1 MRAVLITEPHD
12 VKVTDVPDPTVG
24 PRDALIRVHATG
36 ICGTDLHIIDGEFP
50 VATYPNIPGHELAG
64 EIIELGSELKD
75 VEAGAVDFKV
85 GDQVGIDPTLNC
97 GECFF
102 CKRGQ
107 YNLCERFGAVGL
119 TAPGGFAE
127 YTSVPIRTLYKLPDS
142 MSYATGALIEPVCCA
157 VRGFHRLSPQV
168 GETYLIYGA
177 GPMGLI
183 NAQLARFNGADQVAL
198 IDINESRLA
207 RARDE
212 YGIEHVA
219 TSLDQL
225 RDLAPRGFD
234 NVIEA
239 TGVTKVAS
247 MAMDAVIRGGK
258 LLLFGVCPPGQKA
271 EYEAY
276 RIYNQE
282 ITIMG
287 TMAVRNSYGPALAI
301 LSGDAIDHD
310 KMVSHTLPLA
320 DFEEAVELAR
330 KGVGMKIQVAPN
342 G

>member
-1 MRAVLITEPHD
+1 MRAVVIDSPHQ
-12 VKVTDVPDPTVG
+12 VAVRDVPEPVVG
-24 PRDALIRVHATG
+24 PRDMLLKVHATG
-36 ICGTDLHIIDGEFP
+36 ICGTDLHIIEGEFP
-50 VATYPNIPGHELAG
+50 IASYPNIPGHELAG
-64 EIIELGSELKD
+64 EIVALGDE
-75 VEAGAVDFKV
+75 VAEAEHGAVDFRI
-85 GDQVGIDPTLNC
+85 GDRVGIDPTLNC
-97 GECFF
+97 TECFF

-107 YNLCERFGAVGL
+107 YNLCENFGAVGL
-119 TAPGGFAE
+119 TVPGGFAE
-127 YTSVPIRTLYKLPDS
+127 YVSVPVRTAYKLPDS

-168 GETYLIYGA
+168 GESYLIYGA

-183 NAQLARFNGADQVAL
+183 NAQMARFNGASAVAM
-198 IDINESRLA
+198 IDINEGRLA
-207 RARDE
+207 RAKDE
-212 YGIEHVA
+212 FGIEHVA
-219 TSLDQL
+219 TSLEDL

-247 MAMDAVIRGGK
+247 IAMDAVIRGGK

-287 TMAVRNSYGPALAI
+287 TMAVRNSYGPALDI
-301 LSGDAIDHD
+301 LATGKIDSD
-310 KMVSHTLPLA
+310 RMVSHTLPLA
-320 DFEEAVELAR
+320 DFEEAVDLAKR
-330 KGVGMKIQVAPN
+330 GVGMKVQVAPH

>member
-1 MRAVLITEPHD
+1 MRAVVIDRPHHIEIREIPD
-12 VKVTDVPDPTVG
+12 PVMGPGDILVKVM
-24 PRDALIRVHATG
+24 ATG
-36 ICGTDLHIIDGEFP
+36 ICGTDLHIVEGEFP
-50 VATYPNIPGHELAG
+50 IATYPNIPGHELAG
-64 EIIELGSELKD
+64 EIVAIGAEAAASANELR
-75 VEAGAVDFKV
+75 V
-85 GDQVGIDPTLNC
+85 GDRVGIDPTLNC
-97 GECFF
+97 TECFF

-119 TAPGGFAE
+119 TYPGGFAE
-127 YTSVPIRTLYKLPDS
+127 YVVVPVRTAYKLPDS
-142 MSYATGALIEPVCCA
+142 MSYATGAMIEPVCCA
-157 VRGFHRLSPQV
+157 VRGFHRLSPQI
-168 GETYLIYGA
+168 GESYLIYGA

-183 NAQLARFNGADQVAL
+183 NAQMARFNGASAVAM
-198 IDINESRLA
+198 IDINEGRLE
-207 RARDE
+207 RARTE
-212 YGIEHVA
+212 FGIEHVA
-219 TSLDQL
+219 TSLDEL

-247 MAMDAVIRGGK
+247 IAMDAVIRGGK

-287 TMAVRNSYGPALAI
+287 TMAVRNSYGPALDI
-301 LSGDAIDHD
+301 LATGKIDAD

-320 DFEEAVELAR
+320 DFEEAVDLAKR
-330 KGVGMKIQVAPN
+330 GVGMKVQVAPN

>member
-1 MRAVLITEPHD
+1 MRAVVIDTPHN
-12 VKVTDVPDPTVG
+12 VTVRDVPDPKVG
-24 PRDALIRVHATG
+24 PRDALIRVRATG

-50 VATYPNIPGHELAG
+50 IATYPNIPGHELAG
-64 EIIELGSELKD
+64 EIVELGSEIGD
-75 VEAGAVDFKV
+75 VEKGVVDFKV
-85 GDQVGIDPTLNC
+85 GDRVGIDPTLNC

-102 CKRGQ
+102 CHRGQ
-107 YNLCERFGAVGL
+107 SNLCERFGAVGL
-119 TAPGGFAE
+119 TYPGGFAE
-127 YTSVPIRTLYKLPDS
+127 YTSVPIRTLYKLPDD
-142 MSYATGALIEPVCCA
+142 MSFATGALIEPVCCA

-183 NAQLARFNGADQVAL
+183 NAQMARFNGASQVAM
-198 IDINESRLA
+198 IDINESRLK
-207 RARDE
+207 RAKDDF
-212 YGIEHVA
+212 GVEHVA
-219 TSLDQL
+219 TSLDEL

-239 TGVTKVAS
+239 TGVTRVAS

-287 TMAVRNSYGPALAI
+287 TMAVRNSYGPALDI
-301 LSGDAIDHD
+301 LATRRIDSD
-310 KMVSHTLPLA
+310 KMVTHTLPL
-320 DFEEAVELAR
+320 DRFEEAVEIAR
-330 KGVGMKIQVAPN
+330 KGSGIKVQVAPN

>member
-1 MRAVLITEPHD
+1 MRAVLIETPHS
-12 VKVTDVPDPTVG
+12 VQVTDVPDPVVG
-24 PRDALIRVHATG
+24 PRDALIRVMATG

-50 VATYPNIPGHELAG
+50 IATYPNIPGHELAG
-64 EIIELGSELKD
+64 EIVQLGSELAD
-75 VEAGAVDFKV
+75 VEQGAVDFKV
-85 GDQVGIDPTLNC
+85 GDRVGVDPTLNC

-102 CKRGQ
+102 CHRGQ

-119 TAPGGFAE
+119 TVPGGFAE
-127 YTSVPIRTLYKLPDS
+127 YASVPIRTLYKLPDS

-168 GETYLIYGA
+168 GESYLVYGA

-183 NAQLARFNGADQVAL
+183 NAQMARFNGASQVAL

-207 RARDE
+207 RAKDE
-212 YGIEHVA
+212 FGIEHVA
-219 TSLDQL
+219 TSLDGL

-239 TGVTKVAS
+239 TGVTRVAS

-271 EYEAY
+271 EYEAF

-287 TMAVRNSYGPALAI
+287 TMAVRNSYGPALDI
-301 LSGDAIDHD
+301 LATDAIDSV

-320 DFEEAVELAR
+320 DFEEAVDIAR
-330 KGVGMKIQVAPN
+330 KGSGMKVQVAPN